1 MTQNIENLAKHH
13 SEAIL
18 DKIAFE
24 MDQSL
29 YDRRVAAAMALK
41 ELSSKVS
48 EQAMSGESFEKVVE
62 ALVRLIKGKFF
73 NGKEH
78 IIETYAYLTK
88 QEFLTSSEL
97 HTQFL
102 IISID
107 QAQKASGMHNEY
119 KNALMVALG
128 EVLDQVNYGSI
139 PSESLS
145 AIFDFLVL

>member
-1 MTQNIENLAKHH
+1 MTQNVENLAKHN

-18 DKIAFE
+18 HKIAFE

-48 EQAMSGESFEKVVE
+48 EQAMSGESFKKVVE

-88 QEFLTSSEL
+88 QEFLTSPEL

-128 EVLDQVNYGSI
+128 EVLDQVHDGSI